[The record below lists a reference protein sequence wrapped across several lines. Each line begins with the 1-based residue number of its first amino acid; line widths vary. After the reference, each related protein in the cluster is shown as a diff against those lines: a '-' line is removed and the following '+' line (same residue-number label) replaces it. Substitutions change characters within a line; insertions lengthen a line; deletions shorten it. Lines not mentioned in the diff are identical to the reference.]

1 MSVNATTLEY
11 DQFRLYKAAGT
22 ALKSGGGAGRES
34 GTAMNYNEFFVS
46 ALDKLRDERRYRVFA
61 DLERI
66 AGRFPHAHW
75 HSPEGKREVVIWC
88 SNDYLGMAQHPKVI
102 GAMVDVAAR
111 MGTGAGG
118 TRNIAGTNHPL
129 VELERELADL
139 HGKEAALLFTSG
151 YVSNQTGIPTIAK
164 LLPNCL
170 ILSDALNHNSMI
182 EGVRQA
188 GCEKQVW
195 RHNDIGHLEE
205 LLKAAAPERPKLIIF
220 ESLYSMDGDIAP
232 IHAICDLA
240 DKYGAMTYVDEVH
253 AVGMYGPRGGGV
265 TERDSAAHRI
275 DVIEGTLAKA
285 FGCLGGYITGTAAM
299 IDAVRSYAPG
309 FIFTTAL
316 PPAICAA
323 ATAAIR
329 HLKTSQWERDRHQD
343 RAARV
348 KAVLD
353 AAGLPVM
360 PSTTHI
366 VPVLVGD
373 PEKCKMACDML
384 LADHGIYIQP
394 INYPT
399 VPRGMERLRI
409 TPSPYHDDVLID
421 ALAEALVDVWERLQL
436 SKRRQAIAAE

>member
-1 MSVNATTLEY
+1 MDYNA
-11 DQFRLYKAAGT
+11 FFAS
-22 ALKSGGGAGRES
+22 ALK
-34 GTAMNYNEFFVS
+34 T
-46 ALDKLRDERRYRVFA
+46 LRDERRYRVFA

-66 AGRFPHAHW
+66 AGRFPHALW
-75 HSPEGKREVVIWC
+75 HSPEGTRDVVIWC

-139 HGKEAALLFTSG
+139 HGKEAALVFTSG

-182 EGVRQA
+182 EGVRQS

-195 RHNDIGHLEE
+195 RHNDLGHLEE
-205 LLKAAAPERPKLIIF
+205 LLKAADPARPKLVVF
-220 ESLYSMDGDIAP
+220 ESLYSMDGDVAP
-232 IHAICDLA
+232 VHAICDLA
-240 DKYGAMTYVDEVH
+240 QRYNAMTYCDEVH
-253 AVGMYGPRGGGV
+253 AVGMYGARGGGIC
-265 TERDSAAHRI
+265 EREGAMHRV
-275 DVIEGTLAKA
+275 DVLEGTLAKA
-285 FGCLGGYITGTAAM
+285 FGCLGGFITASNVI

-329 HLKTSQWERDRHQD
+329 HLKTSSWERERHQD

-348 KAVLD
+348 KAVLN

-360 PSTTHI
+360 GSTTHI
-366 VPVLVGD
+366 VPLFVGNA
-373 PEKCKMACDML
+373 EKCKIASDL
-384 LADHGIYIQP
+384 LLSEHGIYIQP

-399 VPRGMERLRI
+399 VPRGEERLRI
-409 TPSPYHDDVLID
+409 TPSPYHDDQLID
-421 ALAEALVDVWERLQL
+421 RLAEALVDVWERLDL
-436 SKRRQAIAAE
+436 PRQNRALAAE